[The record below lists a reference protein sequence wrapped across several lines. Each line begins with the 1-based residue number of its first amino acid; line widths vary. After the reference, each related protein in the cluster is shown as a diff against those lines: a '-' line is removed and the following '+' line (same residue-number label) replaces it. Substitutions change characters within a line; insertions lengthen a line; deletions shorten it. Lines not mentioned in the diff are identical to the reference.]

1 MMKAPPVSTTDS
13 AAIGTDQMT
22 SPSRPVRAMLIAGGR
37 YHDIDHARLSLLAML
52 ADRCFVRTRVE
63 SDYRSLETLQA
74 ADCLITYTC
83 NLAPDAAG
91 VSSITSFLQ
100 RGGRW
105 LALHGTN
112 SLLAQNEAGRW
123 YAPEDKSGF
132 MELLGSQFAAHPPI
146 APYEVKA
153 RKADDQL
160 VAGIGDFIVEGGD
173 ELYYMRRFGE
183 IDVVLDAPAQ
193 GPAKGFV
200 ERDWPDAERHPVL
213 YRKKVGAGE
222 IVYFTLGHRRGHY
235 DMAPL
240 TAYYPAIE
248 KGAWE
253 EEPYV
258 EILNRCLDWAV
269 GAVG

>member
-1 MMKAPPVSTTDS
+1 MKAPTVSTTASD
-13 AAIGTDQMT
+13 AIGIEHTP
-22 SPSRPVRAMLIAGGR
+22 SPRACRRAMLIAGGQ
-37 YHDIDHARLSLLAML
+37 YHDIDHARLALLAML
-52 ADRCFVRTRVE
+52 ADRPFVRTRVE
-63 SDYRSLETLQA
+63 SDYSSLDALA
-74 ADCLITYTC
+74 SADCLVTYTC

-91 VSSITSFLQ
+91 VSSIASFLQ

-112 SLLAQNEAGRW
+112 SLLAQNAAGRW
-123 YAPEDKSGF
+123 YAPEDASGF

-153 RKADDQL
+153 RKADDPL
-160 VAGIGDFIVEGGD
+160 VAGIGDFKVEGGD

-183 IDVVLDAPAQ
+183 IDVILDAAAQ
-193 GPAKGFV
+193 GPARGFV
-200 ERDWPDAERHPVL
+200 ERDWPEAARHPVL

-240 TAYYPAIE
+240 TAYYPAAE

-253 EEPYV
+253 EGPYV
-258 EILNRCLDWAV
+258 DIVNRCLDWAI
-269 GAVG
+269 GAAA